1 MCLTYAP
8 KGIIFDTQFCS
19 PINAIREGESGAE
32 KSVYFVG

>member
-8 KGIIFDTQFCS
+8 IGNIFDIQFCS
-19 PINAIREGESGAE
+19 INAIRVGDSGAE